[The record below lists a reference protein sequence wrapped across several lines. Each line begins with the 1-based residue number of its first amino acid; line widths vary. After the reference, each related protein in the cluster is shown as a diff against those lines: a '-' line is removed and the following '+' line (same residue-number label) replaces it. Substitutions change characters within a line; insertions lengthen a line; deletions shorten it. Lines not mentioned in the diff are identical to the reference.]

1 MTRKQLIDSL
11 NIIKTSKDNEIISLY
26 ANILRNEKFFKKNSI
41 ANSHLNFLIIYATS
55 NLFLKFLNP
64 NDVILSILEKYDA
77 YYEHKNNCLRVV
89 KSASYSRN

>member
-55 NLFLKFLNP
+55 NLLLKFLNP
-64 NDVILSILEKYDA
+64 NNVILSILEEYDA
-77 YYEHKNNCLRVV
+77 YLKHKRNCLRIV